1 MKVDS
6 IRSLASPTKII
17 VINGSSPIPSLTSS
31 DASFTSSTCPSIFKS
46 FYGILFSATSSIF
59 FVLTAAIVKHLE
71 DVDPGQLACFRFLGI
86 LLFTIPMVITAEVN
100 PFGPRDKRWLLIL
113 RGLAGAT
120 SLYMRYSALRFLPI
134 ANATVI
140 VLSMPVFV
148 SIFARVFLKESCGI
162 FHVVTIGV
170 TLLGIA
176 FTSKLNVILGLSD
189 ALDVD
194 TTKELYGLM
203 YSMGATLVGSSV
215 YIFVRKVKDCHN
227 SVIMFNFS
235 LVAILEMSVL
245 TGLSGGLKIP
255 SGPLVPWF
263 LMILAVL
270 SFYAQL
276 LLTKALQL
284 EEASLVSVTRSSS
297 EVICAFVFQIFLFG
311 QLPDVYAMIGSVL
324 VTSSV
329 ILTAARKWV
338 STLPPDHTARYY
350 LGFTLK

>member
-1 MKVDS
+1 
-6 IRSLASPTKII
+6 
-17 VINGSSPIPSLTSS
+17 
-31 DASFTSSTCPSIFKS
+31 
-46 FYGILFSATSSIF
+46 
-59 FVLTAAIVKHLE
+59 
-71 DVDPGQLACFRFLGI
+71 
-86 LLFTIPMVITAEVN
+86 
-100 PFGPRDKRWLLIL
+100 
-113 RGLAGAT
+113 
-120 SLYMRYSALRFLPI
+120 
-134 ANATVI
+134 
-140 VLSMPVFV
+140 
-148 SIFARVFLKESCGI
+148 
-162 FHVVTIGV
+162 
-170 TLLGIA
+170 
-176 FTSKLNVILGLSD
+176 
-189 ALDVD
+189 
-194 TTKELYGLM
+194 
-203 YSMGATLVGSSV
+203 
-215 YIFVRKVKDCHN
+215 
-227 SVIMFNFS
+227 MFNFS

-311 QLPDVYAMIGSVL
+311 QLPDVYAIIGSVL